1 MMLNNKKS
9 NGKSWIKLLALLPIL
24 GTVLVLNAETV
35 TEYVYQQPQKKMVK
49 KGRKAGKVNVSGKTL
64 EVKADTALATVP
76 ICIKV
81 IDGEKGN
88 KENPLVIID
97 GKRSTIEDVQALDP
111 KAIDHIDVLKD
122 NASIEVYGEEGKNG
136 VIIITTK
143 DAARYTATATWQ
155 PSSST
160 ETSDDIVV
168 VGMETETNE
177 EINPEA
183 FDVVEKMPEYP
194 GGIEGLMK
202 FLSENVRYPEAA
214 SKAGIQ
220 GRVLVNFIVEK
231 DGRISNIHVI
241 NKVND
246 YLDAEAIRVVG
257 VMPKWT
263 PGMHEG
269 KPVRVK
275 YTVPISFRLN

>member
-1 MMLNNKKS
+1 
-9 NGKSWIKLLALLPIL
+9 
-24 GTVLVLNAETV
+24 
-35 TEYVYQQPQKKMVK
+35 
-49 KGRKAGKVNVSGKTL
+49 
-64 EVKADTALATVP
+64 
-76 ICIKV
+76 
-81 IDGEKGN
+81 
-88 KENPLVIID
+88 
-97 GKRSTIEDVQALDP
+97 
-111 KAIDHIDVLKD
+111 
-122 NASIEVYGEEGKNG
+122 
-136 VIIITTK
+136 
-143 DAARYTATATWQ
+143 
-155 PSSST
+155 
-160 ETSDDIVV
+160 
-168 VGMETETNE
+168 METETNE

-231 DGRISNIHVI
+231 DGRISNIHAI

-263 PGMHEG
+263 PGMHDG
-269 KPVRVK
+269 KAVRVK